1 MLGGINNGAFI
12 SSFAGFFVV
21 LVLILL
27 LKWTF
32 SRGKSLIERP
42 KKVGSEQEYGLLV
55 PVSKPASHIEGEMLR
70 LKLLENGIKA
80 SLSDTLDGARIFVFP
95 KDQKRA
101 EEILTSD

>member
-1 MLGGINNGAFI
+1 MLGGINNGAFF

-21 LVLILL
+21 LLLILL
-27 LKWTF
+27 LRWTF

-42 KKVGSEQEYGLLV
+42 KRVGNEKEYGLLV

-70 LKLLENGIKA
+70 LKLLEHGIKA
-80 SLSDTLDGARIFVFP
+80 SVSQTLDGARIFVFP

-101 EEILTSD
+101 EEILASG